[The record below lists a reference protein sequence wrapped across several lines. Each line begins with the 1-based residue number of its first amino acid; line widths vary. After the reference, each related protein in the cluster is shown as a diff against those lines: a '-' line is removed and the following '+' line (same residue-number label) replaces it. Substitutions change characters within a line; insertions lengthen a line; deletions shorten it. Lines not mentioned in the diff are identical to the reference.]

1 VHAFLNQRVSRVAE
15 LSALLAAL
23 THKWL
28 RAIGIGDDALLLR
41 IAGRAERPTDVP
53 GRRSIAV

>member
-1 VHAFLNQRVSRVAE
+1 LNQRVSRVAE

-41 IAGRAERPTDVP
+41 IAGRAERPTDVQ
-53 GRRSIAV
+53 GRRSSAV